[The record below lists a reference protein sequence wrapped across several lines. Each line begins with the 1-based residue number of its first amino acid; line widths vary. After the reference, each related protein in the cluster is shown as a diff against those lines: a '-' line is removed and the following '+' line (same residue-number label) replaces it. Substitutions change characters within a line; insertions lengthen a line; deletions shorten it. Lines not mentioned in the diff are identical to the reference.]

1 MKFRDAIERIFWTAV
16 AAAGA
21 AVTGA
26 ALFDVESWRAAA
38 MAATAAAIDAVLLV
52 ARWRLSVLPN
62 PGAGLPGLPV
72 EVQPVVGAGY
82 VPGIPVADG
91 AAAARQFMRASAAAD
106 ELFGDLPPGT
116 RPRNED
122 GS

>member
-16 AAAGA
+16 AAAGG
-21 AVTGA
+21 AVAGA
-26 ALFDVESWRAAA
+26 AIFDVEAWKAAA
-38 MAATAAAIDAVLLV
+38 SAACAAAIDAVLV
-52 ARWRLSVLPN
+52 IARWRLSVLPN

-72 EVQPVVGAGY
+72 EPKPVQGVGY
-82 VPGIPVADG
+82 VTVEIDGREVAK
-91 AAAARQFMRASAAAD
+91 A
-106 ELFGDLPPGT
+106 L

>member
-16 AAAGA
+16 AAAGG
-21 AVTGA
+21 AVAGA
-26 ALFDVESWRAAA
+26 AIFEVEAWKAAA
-38 MAATAAAIDAVLLV
+38 SAACAAAIDAVLVV

-62 PGAGLPGLPV
+62 PGTGLPGLPV
-72 EVQPVVGAGY
+72 EPKPVQGVGY
-82 VPGIPVADG
+82 VTVEIDG
-91 AAAARQFMRASAAAD
+91 REAAKA
-106 ELFGDLPPGT
+106 L

>member
-38 MAATAAAIDAVLLV
+38 MAATAAAIDAVLV
-52 ARWRLSVLPN
+52 IARWRLSVLPN

-72 EVQPVVGAGY
+72 EPKPIVGAGY
-82 VPGIPVADG
+82 VPILAREG
-91 AAAARQFMRASAAAD
+91 AAARRDFERASAAAD

>member
-16 AAAGA
+16 AAAGG
-21 AVTGA
+21 AVAGA
-26 ALFDVESWRAAA
+26 AIFDVEAWKAAA
-38 MAATAAAIDAVLLV
+38 SAACAAAIDAVLLI

-72 EVQPVVGAGY
+72 EPKPIVGAGY
-82 VPGIPVADG
+82 VPLADG
-91 AAAARQFMRASAAAD
+91 TAAAREFMRASAAAD